1 MAVSLDQTQE
11 RINAA
16 QTALADSTKLYE
28 DGKLQY
34 EKATA
39 LYNQTK
45 AYYDQAKNFTNALN
59 NTSFSPLQALQTA
72 AGFADNLGEYSNSI
86 NRSDLNADE
95 LLKQQKI
102 EGDKKLKVAN
112 IALKKAE
119 KEVQKTEKYLK
130 GVEKQIDG
138 IKNQLNIATQKS
150 LKQTAEEKKAI
161 SDAKVTRNRTKI
173 TTNGVKAK
181 LRKNKGLIVASAK
194 AAIMYVIGYLLNNYL
209 ISLAGTVQNLTDL
222 VNKTNDILASAS
234 TKQDILKSKVA
245 RDAAIAELNRAFSQ
259 IAVIRNYLQLLQ
271 DLLTIFS
278 LVLSVLLLIPF
289 PITAK
294 VSEQITKAI
303 LTLDALL
310 IMVAIMNSALSN
322 ILDQIGA
329 LEATLLPLNE
339 LIDQAIN
346 NNLSPSEISVLLNK
360 SKLGLI
366 EGTIYRGFTFGI
378 LEENNPKFV
387 VAGNKRRYA
396 VAYDRSGFIV
406 LQSKPSFTLDPYV
419 LVEELKLI
427 IDEQNLEP

>member
-11 RINAA
+11 RIDAA
-16 QTALADSTKLYE
+16 QTALEDSTKLYE

-34 EKATA
+34 EKTTA
-39 LYNQTK
+39 LYNQAK
-45 AYYDQAKNFTNALN
+45 AYYDQAKNFANALN
-59 NTSFSPLQALQTA
+59 NTSYSPLEALAVASTYA
-72 AGFADNLGEYSNSI
+72 EDKSI
-86 NRSDLNADE
+86 FQNEIISRQNNASE
-95 LLKQQKI
+95 LLKEQKV
-102 EGDKKLKVAN
+102 EGDKKLKVADK
-112 IALKKAE
+112 ALKKAE
-119 KEVQKTEKYLK
+119 KEVKKAEKYLK
-130 GVEKQIDG
+130 GIEKQIDG

-150 LKQTAEEKKAI
+150 LKQTAKEEKAI
-161 SDAKVTRNRTKI
+161 SDAKVTKNRTKI

-181 LRKNKGLIVASAK
+181 YKQNSGLIKASAK

-209 ISLAGTVQNLTDL
+209 ISLAGTVQNLTTL
-222 VNKTNDILASAS
+222 VDKTNDILSSAK

-245 RDAAIAELNRAFSQ
+245 RDAAVAELNKAFSQ

-271 DLLTIFS
+271 DLLTVFS

-294 VSEQITKAI
+294 VSEQITKAV

-310 IMVAIMNSALSN
+310 IMVAIMNSALSS
-322 ILDQIGA
+322 ILDEIGA
-329 LEATLLPLNE
+329 LEARLLPLND

-346 NNLSPSEISVLLNK
+346 NNLSPGDINALLNN

-378 LEENNPKFV
+378 LEENDPKFV